1 MNTEKKLCIKFGM
14 NANEFMNELVLS
26 IEQIIMIHEHEP
38 EKREKIKELL
48 HYARVNAYA
57 LFDAY
62 DKLQKENQQ

>member
-14 NANEFMNELVLS
+14 NANDFMNELAFS
-26 IEQIIMIHEHEP
+26 IEKLQIVHEYEP
-38 EKREKIKELL
+38 EEREKIKELL